1 MSAGELIFGSSIVV
15 LLLAVAVFTILGQIA
30 NLRALATSSEED
42 DTRHHLRARA
52 RRRIVCSILMV
63 VLGAMMTGALVFLE
77 APANELEKQGVVAAG
92 AEEHEGFR
100 RLYVWFWFVFLLL
113 LLALLGVVLVD
124 ILAIRRHARVE
135 MRRIQDAR
143 RDYLARHAAEIR
155 ANRAGSNGESHP

>member
-1 MSAGELIFGSSIVV
+1 MSVGEIVFGSAIVV
-15 LLLAVAVFTILGQIA
+15 LLLAVSAFTIVRQIA

-52 RRRIVCSILMV
+52 RRRIICSILMV
-63 VLGAMMTGALVFLE
+63 LLGAMMTGALVFLE
-77 APANELEKQGVVAAG
+77 APAQELADQGPVAS
-92 AEEHEGFR
+92 AEHKGFL
-100 RLYVWFWFVFLLL
+100 RLYGWYWLSFLVLL
-113 LLALLGVVLVD
+113 FALLAVVIVD
-124 ILAIRRHARVE
+124 VMAIRRHARVE